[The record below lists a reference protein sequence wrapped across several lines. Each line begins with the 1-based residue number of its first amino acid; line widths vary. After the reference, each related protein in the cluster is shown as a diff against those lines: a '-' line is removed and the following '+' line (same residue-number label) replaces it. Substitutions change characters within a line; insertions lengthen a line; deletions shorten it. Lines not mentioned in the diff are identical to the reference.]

1 LSAQAKHAREKETRE
16 KNQIFSIKSPSL
28 WVWNDVADFACSG
41 STPHISASLKFD
53 TIRTLIRQFWQ
64 HRLQEKVE

>member
-1 LSAQAKHAREKETRE
+1 L
-16 KNQIFSIKSPSL
+16 L
-28 WVWNDVADFACSG
+28 WVWNDVADFACTG
-41 STPHISASLKFD
+41 STPHVSAALKFD